1 MATEP
6 IKRNRIHERRL
17 REVYRSAGWPF
28 QDVVE
33 IELLAAGLLERA
45 NRDGHEVVR
54 VTDAGIQ
61 HLASAAQN
69 NRKAF
74 NAHQALVH
82 QISQTMQRDGR
93 IVWTEL
99 SLRAWIAPE
108 AEGDKGRWKMC
119 RPDVFSIRNSS
130 KQEYLEPIVHE
141 IKVSRADLLGDLK
154 NSDKHKAYLDIGGQ
168 CWYVLGADSK
178 GRCIGA
184 TDEIPSECGVMFCKD
199 GKSEVLRA
207 AQERMSAQLPFSVW
221 MALAKTIPQHR
232 LDLEE
237 EPDQEIF

>member
-1 MATEP
+1 MEP

-28 QDVVE
+28 LDVVE
-33 IELLAAGLLERA
+33 IELLAAGLLERS
-45 NRDGHEVVR
+45 NSDGHTLVR
-54 VTDAGIQ
+54 VTDTGIQ
-61 HLASAAQN
+61 YLAAAANN

-74 NAHQALVH
+74 DAHEALVD

-99 SLRAWIAPE
+99 NLRAWIAPE
-108 AEGDKGRWKMC
+108 IETEKGKWKMC

-154 NSDKHKAYLDIGGQ
+154 NSDKRKAYLDIGGQ
-168 CWYVLGADSK
+168 CWYVLGVDGK
-178 GRCIGA
+178 GRAIGEPE
-184 TDEIPSECGVMFCKD
+184 EIPVEYGVMLCKD
-199 GKSEVLRA
+199 GKAEVLRV
-207 AQERMSAQLPFSVW
+207 AQKRVVNQLPLMVW
-221 MALAKTIPQHR
+221 MALAKTVPKHY
-232 LDLEE
+232 LDSDNL
-237 EPDQEIF
+237 QLVGNLL